1 MIINGQAVPSN
12 WTKYPKSFLV
22 AAIPIFHEEG
32 GDFAKAWHTLAQRGI
47 TGLLKSNGCPVIT
60 EFEPVKKDATTVSY
74 AYVIQ
79 ANPHLDYF
87 VTISIRDKEGKFLK
101 SEVSPNLVNMAGE
114 IKSPNGE
121 VGSIKLSVKPV
132 GVDGIIDTKII
143 SFKQEQGKLF

>member
-47 TGLLKSNGCPVIT
+47 TGLLKTGGCPEIT
-60 EFEPVKKDATTVSY
+60 EFEPVKKDMTTVSY
-74 AYVIQ
+74 AYVIN

-87 VTISIRDKEGKFLK
+87 VTVSIYDKDSKFLK
-101 SEVSPNLVNMAGE
+101 SEVSPNLVNKAVE

-121 VGSIKLSVKPV
+121 VGSVKLSVKPMGID
-132 GVDGIIDTKII
+132 GVIDTKII
-143 SFKQEQGKLF
+143 TFKQEQGKLF